1 MSAVPTAPA
10 SPSGHDRGPRPSVV
24 AAANIR
30 GSSAMLLGQV
40 LTLLVSF
47 AVQVIVVRHLTKE
60 DYGAFAWALSTV
72 LLVQAV
78 LPLGLDRASARFLAS
93 YDEQRDYPRLFGF
106 IAVEVIVVGGLGVLV
121 VLATLGLSG
130 PLSAI
135 APSPQAIVLLGTL
148 IVLAPVQAL
157 DILVVEMFAVFASPW
172 SVFLRRY
179 VVEPSLR
186 LLVVVLLVTTGEDS
200 SFLAAGYVA
209 AGALGM
215 VLYLLLLGPL
225 FKRTGLAAH
234 FSPRRLRLPW
244 REVAAF
250 CGPMLLT
257 SLVAVATTEF
267 VAVVLGRTSGATEVA
282 AFRAVQPFAALNLVV
297 MFSFTTLF
305 TPAVSRL
312 VARRARPEVRDLYW
326 QTAAW
331 ITVLTFPVLAMTTV
345 FARPFIEF
353 TLGDRY
359 ASSAPVLVVLAV
371 GYYVNAAL
379 GFNGLTVQI
388 LGRLRW
394 VLLTN
399 ITTVVAMV
407 VATLVLV
414 RRFDALGGA
423 IAVLVTLVVHNLLK
437 QAGLGFGAGVGLWQ
451 AGHARVLLH
460 VVAGIVA
467 LSLLASVVNVPIW
480 IACVVVSILWLVLI
494 RRTRHVIRVAQTFP
508 ELGRLPVL
516 RWILR

>member
-1 MSAVPTAPA
+1 MSTVPTVPNR
-10 SPSGHDRGPRPSVV
+10 HDRRLHPSTG

-30 GSSAMLLGQV
+30 NSSAMLLGQI
-40 LTLLVSF
+40 LTLLVGF

-72 LLVQAV
+72 LLVQAF

-93 YDEQRDYPRLFGF
+93 YDERGDYPSLFGF
-106 IAVEVIVVGGLGVLV
+106 LAVELIVVGGLGVFV
-121 VLATLGLSG
+121 VLTTLGLST
-130 PLSAI
+130 PLLAI
-135 APSPQAIVLLGTL
+135 APSPQAVVLLGTL

-157 DILVVEMFAVFASPW
+157 DVLVVDMFAVFASPW
-172 SVFLRRY
+172 AVFVRRY

-186 LLVVVLLVTTGEDS
+186 LTVAVILVYTGKGS

-209 AGALGM
+209 AGALGL

-234 FSPRRLRLPW
+234 LALRRLRLPW
-244 REVAAF
+244 HEVAVF

-257 SLVAVATTEF
+257 SVVAVATTEF
-267 VAVVLGRTSGATEVA
+267 VAVVLGRSAGAIAVA

-297 MFSFTTLF
+297 MFSFTALF
-305 TPAVSRL
+305 TPAVSRM
-312 VARRARPEVRDLYW
+312 VARRARQEVRQLYW
-326 QTAAW
+326 LTATW
-331 ITVLTFPVLAMTTV
+331 IAVLTFPILAMTTV
-345 FARPFIEF
+345 FARPLIVF

-359 ASSAPVLVVLAV
+359 ASSAPVLVILSI

-399 ITTVVAMV
+399 ITTIVVMV
-407 VATLVLV
+407 VATFVLV
-414 RRFDALGGA
+414 GRFVAVGGA
-423 IAVLVTLVVHNLLK
+423 MAVLATLVVHNLLK
-437 QAGLGFGAGVGLWQ
+437 QAGLGFGAGVGLWEV
-451 AGHARVLLH
+451 GHARILVH
-460 VVAGIVA
+460 VVVGTLA
-467 LSLLASVVNVPIW
+467 LSLVASVVDVPVW
-480 IACVVVSILWLVLI
+480 LACLLVSVLWLTLT
-494 RRTRHVIRVAQTFP
+494 RRTRHVLRVAEIFP

-516 RWILR
+516 RWLLR